1 MKRRQRPADAAPL
14 SPWADDWVTSRER
27 GLLGDEEANRLAFA
41 RRREEEM
48 HRPPFV
54 IDYDKDVTDERP
66 ETTDRAPDDTTTLE
80 VLAWRDAALAGQ
92 LLPWGAR

>member
-27 GLLGDEEANRLAFA
+27 DLLGDDEANRLAFA
-41 RRREEEM
+41 RRREEAL
-48 HRPPFV
+48 HRPAQTLDDDLVLDQRP
-54 IDYDKDVTDERP
+54 TDETP
-66 ETTDRAPDDTTTLE
+66 LDTTALE

-92 LLPWGAR
+92 LLPWEAQR